1 MTTPQPLRA
10 AIIGTG
16 GIAHAHAQAI
26 RDLAPRIELVAVADL
41 EPDRA
46 RAFAEQFGASAV
58 FATSDDLLAAGGIDL
73 VHVCT
78 TPKTHAPLAIQA
90 MRVGVPVVVE
100 KPTALSL
107 AEMDEIVRVS
117 RETGIPALTV
127 YQHRFGAAAQR
138 LLRMVQSGTLG
149 RALVAT
155 CDTLW
160 YRTPG
165 YFDLPWRGLWSV
177 EGGGP
182 TMGHG
187 IHQFDLLL
195 AVLGPWSR
203 VSAFA
208 ARQVLPTDTED
219 VSTAVVEFAN
229 GALAT
234 VVNSIVS
241 PRESSRLRFDF
252 EYATVEVE
260 HVYGYVDADWQ
271 ITPAPGHEYVL
282 EQWQADAAS
291 VAGASPDSRSSH
303 RDQVAAII
311 DALAR
316 GDEPS
321 VTAEDARRTLEL
333 AAATYA
339 SAFRGQP
346 VAAGEITADDPFWR
360 SMDGGAVPWHP
371 IKNPHP
377 SKTPHPL
384 KTEET
389 AR

>member
-26 RDLAPRIELVAVADL
+26 RHLSPRIELVAVADL
-41 EPDRA
+41 DPDRA

-78 TPKTHAPLAIQA
+78 PPKTHAPLAIQA
-90 MRVGVPVVVE
+90 MRAGVPVLVE

-107 AEMDEIVRVS
+107 AEMDGIVRVS
-117 RETGIPALTV
+117 RETGVPALTV

-149 RALVAT
+149 RPLVAT

-160 YRTPG
+160 YRTSD

-241 PRESSRLRFDF
+241 VRETSRLRFDF
-252 EYATVEVE
+252 EFASVEVE
-260 HVYGYVDADWQ
+260 HLYGYVDADWSF
-271 ITPAPGHEYVL
+271 TPAPGHEKLL
-282 EQWQADAAS
+282 EEWQADAAS
-291 VAGASPDSRSSH
+291 DSRSSH
-303 RDQVAAII
+303 RDQIAAII
-311 DALAR
+311 DALAD

-339 SAFRGQP
+339 SAFRGRP
-346 VAAGEITADDPFWR
+346 VSAGEITAGDPFWR
-360 SMDGGAVPWHP
+360 AMDGGAVPWHP
-371 IKNPHP
+371 IK
-377 SKTPHPL
+377 
-384 KTEET
+384 TEET
-389 AR
+389 TR